1 MSRFGLLTALC
12 VPGLL
17 VLSACGSGQGASPGA
32 GSAGTA
38 ATAAASPA
46 ASSPAGAPPVAVR
59 IGRYTQEF
67 ATPLPA
73 DPAQARVVEGFQQ
86 TQILWDRSLSAWHL
100 VAPVTGY
107 VTGKALVTLHQAI
120 QWNRKYNL
128 KIAGMDRF
136 YSIRVT
142 GITGRRATVTS
153 CDDARKLMEV
163 DASTG
168 RVVPQTVSPPDKAY
182 LFEIW
187 HMVELS
193 GHWGLASVRPYPEPS
208 PQAEL
213 CRSLP
218 DARA

>member
-1 MSRFGLLTALC
+1 MSRFGLLTVLC
-12 VPGLL
+12 VSGLL
-17 VLSACGSGQGASPGA
+17 VLSACGSGQAASPGA
-32 GSAGTA
+32 GSAGSA
-38 ATAAASPA
+38 ASAAASPA
-46 ASSPAGAPPVAVR
+46 ASTPAGASPLAVH

-73 DPAQARVVEGFQQ
+73 NPAQAKVIEGFRE
-86 TQILWDRSLSAWHL
+86 TQILWDRSLSAWHP

-107 VTGKALVTLHQAI
+107 VTGNALVTLQQAM
-120 QWNRKYNL
+120 QYNRKYDL

-136 YSIRVT
+136 YSIRVS

-163 DASTG
+163 DARTG
-168 RVVPQTVSPPDKAY
+168 RVVPQTVPPDKAY